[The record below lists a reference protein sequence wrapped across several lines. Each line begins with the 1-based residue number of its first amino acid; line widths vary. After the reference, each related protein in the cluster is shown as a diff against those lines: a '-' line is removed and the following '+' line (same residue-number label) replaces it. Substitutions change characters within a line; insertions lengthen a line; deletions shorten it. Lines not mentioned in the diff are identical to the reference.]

1 MFLDVLEII
10 ELSAINQILVIIYCF
25 ASYFIKSLFRQTI
38 RPIFDPQYHGPPRL
52 PSSLPSNFALN
63 ESFHIPN
70 AFRKGG
76 LCIALISCNRPFYM
90 IESIGLLLMYIQK
103 YEPNLNYSLIWIDTA
118 TNNQSYINIELS
130 KRFHFDRKTFLTST
144 SNDKVIEGITTVYR
158 IAVELCNKNDF
169 FMPFE
174 EDWKIVQN
182 PKIGFLRTTMEILNN
197 SPHSLM
203 GIIYKNSEKRT
214 QPEKILFTKVK
225 NEKFKIICEIDRPY
239 QFVNGVGIYR
249 MSNMKELISKG
260 VSNKIWFEQSLSRT
274 AKKLGMYF
282 GFTDLVENCS
292 FPPGNCYG
300 VFQHLGKISSWNT
313 YK

>member
-1 MFLDVLEII
+1 MIHFFLKLLII
-10 ELSAINQILVIIYCF
+10 QPYNQSIHPIY
-25 ASYFIKSLFRQTI
+25 A
-38 RPIFDPQYHGPPRL
+38 PQYHGPPHL
-52 PSSLPSNFALN
+52 PPNLPKNFSLNS
-63 ESFHIPN
+63 SFHQPN

-76 LCIALISCNRPFYM
+76 LCIALISCNRSFYM
-90 IESIGLLLMYIQK
+90 IESVGLLLMYIQK
-103 YEPNLNYSLIWIDTA
+103 YEPTLNYSLIWIDTA
-118 TNNQSYINIELS
+118 TDNQSQLNIELS
-130 KRFHFDRKTFLTST
+130 KRFYFDRKTFLS
-144 SNDKVIEGITTVYR
+144 SMSDNKVIEGITTVYR
-158 IAVELCNKNDF
+158 IAVELCDKNDF

-182 PKIGFLRTTMEILNN
+182 PRIGFLRTTMNILNN

-214 QPEKILFTKVK
+214 QPEKILYTKVN

-249 MSNMKELISKG
+249 MSNMKELINKG
-260 VSNKIWFEQSLSRT
+260 VSDKIWFEQSLSKT